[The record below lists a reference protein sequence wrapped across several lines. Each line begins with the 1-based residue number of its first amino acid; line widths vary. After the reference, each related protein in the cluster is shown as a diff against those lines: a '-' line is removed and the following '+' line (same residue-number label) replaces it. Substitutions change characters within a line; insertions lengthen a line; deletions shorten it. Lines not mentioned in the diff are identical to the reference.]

1 MFPLAESLWCR
12 LILVCVRKLG
22 EENRIGEANPMAE
35 LKAYDVRGTYPDQV
49 NEQLFEGIGEAAP
62 QVLKCRTTVVSRDMR
77 ESGVSLSQA
86 MIRGLTKAGSDVID
100 IGMASTPMMYF
111 ATAYLKADAGVQ
123 ITASHNPAAY
133 NGCKWCREEAI
144 PVAYD
149 SGLADIEKLVSK
161 NAFTAADRTGT
172 VRQEDIGS
180 AYRANL
186 LKYAAGIKPL
196 TVVVDAGN
204 GVMGAFLPKLF
215 NKLPCEV
222 IPMYFEPDGNFPHH
236 EANPIKAENMKDLV
250 AKVKE
255 VGADLGVA
263 FDGDGDRSMYVDE
276 LGNLIPA
283 DFVTALLA
291 GEMLSM
297 DPGATIYYDLRSSK
311 VVAEEIE
318 RLGGVAKMSRVGH
331 SFIKAQM
338 REDKAI
344 FAGELSGHF
353 YFRDLH
359 YTDNAEMAMLSV
371 LNVISKSGKKLSE
384 LIAPFHKYFAS
395 GEINFIVD
403 DANQTMEKVEAQY
416 KEQAKQVFHLDGLSM
431 YFDGYWFNIRA
442 SNTEPVLRL
451 NLEADTA
458 ELRAKALAEVE
469 KAIGGRPEEGGH

>member
-1 MFPLAESLWCR
+1 
-12 LILVCVRKLG
+12 
-22 EENRIGEANPMAE
+22 MAVF
-35 LKAYDVRGTYPDQV
+35 KAYDVRGIYPDQV
-49 NEQLFEGIGEAAP
+49 NEALFEAIGQAAP
-62 QVLKCRTTVVSRDMR
+62 QVLKCKTAVVGRDMR
-77 ESGVSLSQA
+77 ESGIPLAQA
-86 MIRGLTKAGSDVID
+86 MIRGLTKQGVDVID
-100 IGMASTPMMYF
+100 IGMASTPMLYF
-111 ATAYLKADAGVQ
+111 ATAYFKAEAGVQ
-123 ITASHNPAAY
+123 ITASHNPAKY
-133 NGCKWCREEAI
+133 NGCKWCREDAI

-149 SGLADIEKLVSK
+149 TGLADMEKLVNK
-161 NAFTAADRTGT
+161 NAFTPADKAGT
-172 VRQEDIGS
+172 VRNEEIFS
-180 AYRANL
+180 EYRANL
-186 LKYAAGIKPL
+186 LKYAGSIKPL

-215 NKLPCEV
+215 EKLPCEL
-222 IPMYFEPDGNFPHH
+222 IPMYFEPDGNFPNH
-236 EANPIKAENMKDLV
+236 EANPIKEENMRDLV

-276 LGNLIPA
+276 KGQIIPA
-283 DFVTALLA
+283 DFVTALLS

-297 DPGATIYYDLRSSK
+297 DPGATIFYDLRSSK
-311 VVAEEIE
+311 VVKEEIE
-318 RLGGVAKMSRVGH
+318 SLGGVAKMNRVGH

-371 LNVISKSGKKLSE
+371 LNVVSKSGKKLSE
-384 LIAPFHKYFAS
+384 LIAPFKKYYAT
-395 GEINFIVD
+395 GEINFVVD
-403 DANQTMEKVEAQY
+403 DAAKVMKKVEEEY
-416 KEQAKQVFHLDGLSM
+416 KDRAKDVFHLDGLSM

-458 ELRAKALAEVE
+458 EIRAKAKAEVE
-469 KAIGGRPEEGGH
+469 KAIGGKLADGGH